1 MYSLEYSLK
10 QDCFNIDKLEN
21 TLRINLTN
29 YVNAIENEYTIL
41 LVNQDYDF
49 VYKSMEFLRDKKESK
64 PLSELLK
71 ELNINQ

>member
-10 QDCFNIDKLEN
+10 QDCFHIDKLEN

>member
-10 QDCFNIDKLEN
+10 QDCFHIDKLEN

-41 LVNQDYDF
+41 LVNKEYDF

>member
-10 QDCFNIDKLEN
+10 QDCFHIDKLEN

-41 LVNQDYDF
+41 LVNKEYDF
-49 VYKSMEFLRDKKESK
+49 VYKSMEFLRDEKESK